1 MIKVSIAGATGYTGL
16 ELVQFLVRRPD
27 IQFVSLTSEQHK
39 GKCLSQ
45 VFPSLKGWV
54 QHELVPLDS
63 QLPDCDV
70 LFLALP
76 HTASMVH
83 VERLRGIA
91 KKVVDLSADFRLSDP
106 QVYEKWYDTPHQ
118 NPKLLEDAVYGLPE
132 LHRERIKTA
141 DLVANP
147 GCYPTSVILGLAPLM
162 AVDWADLDSIIADSK
177 SGVSGAGRKESMGTQ
192 FCEVDGGFSAYNL
205 TRHRHTP
212 EIEQEL
218 TKLAGEKIRITFS
231 PHLIPMTRGILSTLY
246 ISFNQSVSEDNLR
259 SVYSDYYKNEPF
271 VRVLDQGK
279 YANTHYVAHSNLCD
293 IGVEIDPR
301 TNRAVITT
309 AIDNLVKGASGQAIQ
324 NMNLMMGLD
333 ERVGLDF
340 PGIYP

>member
-1 MIKVSIAGATGYTGL
+1 MIRVSIAGATGYTGL
-16 ELVQFLVRRPD
+16 ELVQFLIRRSD
-27 IQFVSLTSEQHK
+27 IQFISLTSEQHK

-54 QHELVPLDS
+54 QHDLVPLDS

-76 HTASMVH
+76 HTASMAH

-106 QVYEKWYDTPHQ
+106 QVYEKWYNTPHQ
-118 NPKLLEDAVYGLPE
+118 NPKLLDESVYGLPE
-132 LHRERIKTA
+132 LHRERIKSA
-141 DLVANP
+141 NLVANP
-147 GCYPTSVILGLAPLM
+147 GCFPTSVILGLAPLM
-162 AVDWADLDSIIADSK
+162 GVDWADLDSIIADSK
-177 SGVSGAGRKESMGTQ
+177 SGVSGAGRKESMATQ
-192 FCEVDGGFSAYNL
+192 FCEVDSGFSAYSL

-218 TKLAGEKIRITFS
+218 SKLAGERIRITFS
-231 PHLIPMTRGILSTLY
+231 PHLVPMTRGILSTLY
-246 ISFNQSVSEDNLR
+246 VNLNQSVSEGNLR
-259 SVYSDYYKNEPF
+259 SVFLDYYKNEPF
-271 VRVLDQGK
+271 VRILDQGK
-279 YANTHYVAHSNLCD
+279 YANTHFVSHSNLCD
-293 IGVEIDPR
+293 IGIEFDAR

-333 ERVGLDF
+333 EMIGLDF
-340 PGIYP
+340 PGTYP